1 MSKSI
6 CSSVTSHTQ
15 RDGKRIPA
23 AILCSNGWARIW
35 ISFFLFPGL
44 TPCPGCHII
53 YQLAHMLTWFFRI
66 LMFLTEQKHFF
77 LGEKKAFF
85 LCFSFTD
92 LNSTDAW
99 DPCVSQVAAWHPSW
113 DELAQLHAWEIDH
126 QVPFRYMRRGSSQSW
141 LVYIRASHFLSFF
154 RLGNWYQ

>member
-1 MSKSI
+1 MIFSDFD
-6 CSSVTSHTQ
+6 VL
-15 RDGKRIPA
+15 DGAK
-23 AILCSNGWARIW
+23 
-35 ISFFLFPGL
+35 
-44 TPCPGCHII
+44 T
-53 YQLAHMLTWFFRI
+53 
-66 LMFLTEQKHFF
+66 FF

-141 LVYIRASHFLSFF
+141 LVYIRASHFLSFGLVIGISKEEMECVKF
-154 RLGNWYQ
+154 SKS